1 MGALSPLL
9 LHLSRVWRKGKDGWG
24 GVLGGEG
31 KRGRVGREGCVK
43 LDGIKRK
50 TLIDQEWPL
59 SLFFFY
65 LWSRGVSCASR
76 SNLGAQ
82 HANKIMNIHAA
93 GWTKYSVE
101 VYSC

>member
-59 SLFFFY
+59 SLFFFIY
-65 LWSRGVSCASR
+65 GRGGFLA
-76 SNLGAQ
+76 LPGA
-82 HANKIMNIHAA
+82 I
-93 GWTKYSVE
+93 
-101 VYSC
+101 